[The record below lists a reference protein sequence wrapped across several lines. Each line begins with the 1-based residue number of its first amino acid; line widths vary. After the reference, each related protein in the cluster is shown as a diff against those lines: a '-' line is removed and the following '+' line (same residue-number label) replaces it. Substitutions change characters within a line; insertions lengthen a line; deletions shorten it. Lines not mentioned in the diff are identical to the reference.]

1 MSNYNTET
9 VNVQFLNQSFIDKI
23 DQGMTKE
30 AGVAMSAFVRQKLR
44 EDGFTRKIM
53 EPTLIT
59 AAELDRQ
66 ITEEPTVIVEKEID
80 SVAANIP
87 FVGRIE
93 PRYFK
98 GVRYPVTFG
107 KLTTNEFIKSKFE
120 LMTSRVDVRQVL
132 QENSVKD
139 LQKREDQ
146 NFYDAIVSVATANSN
161 VFNIGGGLTVANL
174 MTAAKKLLQKQL
186 PVGCILMTQSM
197 YADLL
202 KQPSTQVGSPAA
214 SELFRGQA
222 NLDNFYGFKI
232 VTTNKNDILPDNR
245 VAVFAPPAY
254 LGQFYVL
261 QDATAF
267 IKTEADMINF
277 HLYEAVGLGLGNVNG
292 VILADF

>member
-1 MSNYNTET
+1 MSYNTET
-9 VNVQFLNQSFIDKI
+9 INVQFLNQSFIDKI

-44 EDGFTRKIM
+44 EDGFTRKIL

-59 AAELDRQ
+59 SAELDRQ
-66 ITEEPTVIVEKEID
+66 ITEEPTVIVEKEVD
-80 SVAANIP
+80 SIAANIP
-87 FVGRIE
+87 FTGRPE

-98 GVRYPVTFG
+98 GIRYPVTFG
-107 KLTTNEFIKSKFE
+107 KLTTNEFKKSKFE
-120 LMTSRVDVRQVL
+120 LMTARVDLRQVL

-139 LQKREDQ
+139 LQKQEDS
-146 NFYDAIVSVATANSN
+146 NFYQSVMSVAQANGN
-161 VFNIGGGLTVANL
+161 YTTIGGGLTVSNL
-174 MTAAKKLLQKQL
+174 MDATKLLLKKQL

-214 SELFRGQA
+214 SELFRGQST
-222 NLDNFYGFKI
+222 LDNFYGFKI

-245 VAVFAPPAY
+245 VMIFAPPPY

-267 IKTEADMINF
+267 IKTEADMIEF
-277 HLYEAVGLGLGNVNG
+277 SLYEAIGLGLGNVNG
-292 VILADF
+292 VVVADF